1 MVVLMIF
8 YQLIYK
14 KMQFTYNGNNIMQ
27 NFTIYFVTVIKNLY
41 DTKGMKTITILH
53 SRRLQNRSKSNPYG

>member
-1 MVVLMIF
+1 M
-8 YQLIYK
+8 QL
-14 KMQFTYNGNNIMQ
+14 TYNGNNIMQ

-53 SRRLQNRSKSNPYG
+53 SRRLQNRTKSNPYG